1 MICMKKLLTK
11 KKFLNVI
18 QKLSMLQALLKANH
32 LKVKKVKKEHL
43 NKSRNLQKVAVLQEA
58 LQSMIY
64 KLNHFSVK
72 SSNNFFLNKRSLEG
86 SSSHSRK
93 KSHKSRSKSR
103 SPSIPRRK
111 GSPSFLERR
120 RITRY

>member
-1 MICMKKLLTK
+1 
-11 KKFLNVI
+11 
-18 QKLSMLQALLKANH
+18 MLQALLKVNH
-32 LKVKKVKKEHL
+32 QKVKKEHL
-43 NKSRNLQKVAVLQEA
+43 NMKKEHLNEKKQHLNEKKEHLNESPNLQKVAVLQEA

-72 SSNNFFLNKRSLEG
+72 SSNNFLNKRSLEG